1 MARILLGED
10 DTAMREFA
18 RLALEMDG
26 HEVVPYHDGGEVA
39 HALQSPHLVFDLVL
53 IDVRLPVMDGIELS
67 ERARIARPNAPV
79 VLMTGYRDERL
90 EELLAQRLIAGLITK
105 PFTLEKLRDA
115 IAKTLSD
122 QGRLRGGEAN
132 QPGES

>member
-26 HEVVPYHDGGEVA
+26 HDVVPYHDGGEVA
-39 HALQSPHLVFDLVL
+39 HALRSQHLVFDLVL
-53 IDVRLPVMDGIELS
+53 IDVRLPVMDGVELTK
-67 ERARIARPNAPV
+67 RARDARPDAPV
-79 VLMTGYRDERL
+79 LLMTGYCDERL
-90 EELLAQRLIAGLITK
+90 HELLADRQIAGVVTK

-115 IAKTLSD
+115 VATALAD
-122 QGRLRGGEAN
+122 NGRLRGGETKGL
-132 QPGES
+132 GEG

>member
-26 HEVVPYHDGGEVA
+26 HDVVPYHDGGEVA
-39 HALQSPHLVFDLVL
+39 HALRSLHLVFDLVL
-53 IDVRLPVMDGIELS
+53 IDVRLPVMDGVELTK
-67 ERARIARPNAPV
+67 RARDARPDVPV
-79 VLMTGYRDERL
+79 LLMTGYCDERL
-90 EELLAQRLIAGLITK
+90 HELLADRQIAAVITK

-115 IAKTLSD
+115 VATTLAD
-122 QGRLRGGEAN
+122 YARLRGGETHV
-132 QPGES
+132 PGEG